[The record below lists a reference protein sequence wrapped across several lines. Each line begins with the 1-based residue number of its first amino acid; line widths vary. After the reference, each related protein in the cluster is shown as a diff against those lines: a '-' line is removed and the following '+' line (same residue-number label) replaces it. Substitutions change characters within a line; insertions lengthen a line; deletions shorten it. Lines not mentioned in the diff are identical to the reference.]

1 MNLALLQFIPKD
13 SKRILEIG
21 CADGALGEHILKN
34 NICEEFVGIE
44 LLKSQAEIAAK
55 KISKVIAADAEE
67 LDLVSH
73 SLGEF
78 DCIIYGDSL
87 EHMKNPRAVLSQHLK
102 LLKPDGRI
110 IASIPN
116 VRNLFL
122 IEQLIR
128 GRWIYTDWGLLD
140 RTHFHLFTLKDLNIL
155 FSQVGLVINEIKS
168 SFRTGNWFSQM
179 HQTEDINQ
187 NFLELYDS
195 LQNTIPSNINLVK
208 SVLNDRY
215 SMENLSDR
223 DVMELFTVQFHLYAT
238 KGL

>member
-1 MNLALLQFIPKD
+1 MGESLQAF
-13 SKRILEIG
+13 
-21 CADGALGEHILKN
+21 
-34 NICEEFVGIE
+34 
-44 LLKSQAEIAAK
+44 Q
-55 KISKVIAADAEE
+55 
-67 LDLVSH
+67 
-73 SLGEF
+73 
-78 DCIIYGDSL
+78 
-87 EHMKNPRAVLSQHLK
+87 
-102 LLKPDGRI
+102 
-110 IASIPN
+110 N

-195 LQNTIPSNINLVK
+195 LQNTIPSNIKLVK
-208 SVLNDRY
+208 SVLNERY
-215 SMENLSDR
+215 SMENLSDT

-238 KGL
+238 KGLQ